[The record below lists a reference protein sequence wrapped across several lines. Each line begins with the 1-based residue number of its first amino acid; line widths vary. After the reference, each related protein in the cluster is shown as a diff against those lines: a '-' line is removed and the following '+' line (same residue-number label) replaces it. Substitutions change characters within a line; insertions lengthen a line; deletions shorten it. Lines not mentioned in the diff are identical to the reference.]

1 MVFLQN
7 GCATPKNTMKILDK
21 FILKKFL
28 VTFLFVV
35 LLLCS
40 VICVIDFT
48 EKNDDF
54 IKTQPGFQAIIF
66 DYYLNYIPYL
76 ANMIS
81 PITVFIATVFVT
93 ARLAARTEI
102 IAILSSGVSFMRLL
116 MPYLMGAICIGI
128 VTFFLTG
135 WIIPN
140 ANKERVA
147 FEIKY
152 IKNKFYF
159 NGRNVHI
166 KIGTESFAYLES
178 YNNTVHTGYQFTL
191 ETISNQQLFKKI
203 KADKLTWQDS
213 TKSWRL
219 DNCMVRS
226 WNKEGVETV
235 SYSAHIDTVINL
247 YPKDFESQH
256 HLYETF
262 TNPELDDYIAEAQSR
277 GADDIEIY
285 IIEKYLRFTYPFAII
300 ILTMI
305 GVILSARKSR
315 EGAGFQIALG
325 FLLAFIYIIF
335 FIMSRS
341 IAQTGSIDPL
351 LACWLPNIVFSFIG
365 IFLYKTVPR

>member
-1 MVFLQN
+1 MGILFVS
-7 GCATPKNTMKILDK
+7 MKILDK

-35 LLLCS
+35 LLLCA

-54 IKTQPGFQAIIF
+54 IKTQPGLHAILF

-81 PITVFIATVFVT
+81 PITIFIATVFVT
-93 ARLAARTEI
+93 ARMAARTEI
-102 IAILSSGVSFMRLL
+102 IAILSSGVSFIRMLV
-116 MPYLMGAICIGI
+116 PYIMGSALVAVI
-128 VTFFLTG
+128 TFFLTG

-140 ANKERVA
+140 ANKTRVA
-147 FEIKY
+147 FEIQY

-166 KIGTESFAYLES
+166 KIGPETFVYMES
-178 YNNTVHTGYQFTL
+178 YNNTVHTGYQFTI
-191 ETISNQQLFKKI
+191 ENIKNRQLIKKVKSEKI
-203 KADKLTWQDS
+203 IWQDS

-219 DNCMVRS
+219 ENCDIRF
-226 WNKEGVETV
+226 WDAKGKE
-235 SYSAHIDTVINL
+235 HIGALARMDTVLNL

-262 TNPELDDYIAEAQSR
+262 TNSELDDYIAEAKSR
-277 GADDIEIY
+277 GADDLEIY

-305 GVILSARKSR
+305 GVILSARKTR
-315 EGAGFQIALG
+315 EGAGLQIALG

-351 LACWLPNIVFSFIG
+351 LATWLPNIVFALIG
-365 IFLYKTVPR
+365 VFLYKTVPR

>member
-1 MVFLQN
+1 
-7 GCATPKNTMKILDK
+7 MKILDK
-21 FILKKFL
+21 FIIKKFL

-35 LLLCS
+35 LVLCS

-54 IKTQPGFQAIIF
+54 IKTQPGIRAIIF

-93 ARLAARTEI
+93 ARMAARTEI
-102 IAILSSGVSFMRLL
+102 IAILSSGVSFVRMLV
-116 MPYLMGAICIGI
+116 PYLMGAMCIG
-128 VTFFLTG
+128 VATFFLTG

-159 NGRNVHI
+159 DGRNVHI
-166 KIGTESFAYLES
+166 KVGPESFAYIES

-191 ETISNQQLFKKI
+191 ETIKGQTLTKKV
-203 KADKLTWQDS
+203 KADKIIWQAD
-213 TKSWRL
+213 KNAWKL
-219 DNCMVRS
+219 ENCVVRG
-226 WNKEGVETV
+226 WDANGKEYLANVPQ
-235 SYSAHIDTVINL
+235 IDTVINL

-262 TNPELDDYIAEAQSR
+262 TNPELDEYIAEAKSR

-285 IIEKYLRFTYPFAII
+285 VIEKYLRFTYPFAIL

-341 IAQTGSIDPL
+341 IAQTGAMPPL
-351 LACWLPNIVFSFIG
+351 LATWLPNLVFATIG
-365 IFLYKTVPR
+365 VFLYKTVPR